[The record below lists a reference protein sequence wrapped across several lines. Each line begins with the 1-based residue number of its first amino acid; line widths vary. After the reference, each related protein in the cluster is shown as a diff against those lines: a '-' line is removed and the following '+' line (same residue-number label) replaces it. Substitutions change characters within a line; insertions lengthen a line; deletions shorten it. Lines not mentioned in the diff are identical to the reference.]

1 LIRACYIGWIGLW
14 LWGLTGCGGEEQ
26 QGRALL
32 VRVGDAELYEDELID
47 LLPENY
53 IAGDSIAAV
62 DFWIREQLIARAADD
77 ELSGREL
84 DFSIELEQYRRNLL
98 RHRLEDKLLESRA
111 AELEPDSASIVGFY
125 RENPELFRLSHP
137 IIKGRYVRV
146 DANAPQQAQLSVLM
160 RERSARRLEQLDE
173 YCLQFAWANHLNDTI
188 WRNPLDFLADVP
200 ESTRDALH
208 FSTINQTQVVRS
220 DSLAHYLMVRAY
232 KPAGE
237 TAPLSYALDG
247 IREMVRAE
255 RRNRLLQ
262 TYYEELKLKAIEDQI
277 VEFAP

>member
-1 LIRACYIGWIGLW
+1 MIYVRYIGRIGLW
-14 LWGLTGCGGEEQ
+14 LWILTACGSEEQ

-32 VRVGDAELYEDELID
+32 VRVDDARLYEDELID

-53 IAGDSIAAV
+53 NAGDSIAAV

-77 ELSGREL
+77 ELNKNER
-84 DFSIELEQYRRNLL
+84 DFAVELEQYRRTLL
-98 RHRLEDKLLESRA
+98 RHRLEDKLLESRS
-111 AELEPDSASIVGFY
+111 AELEPDNASIESFY

-146 DANAPQQAQLSVLM
+146 EANAPRQAQLSVLM
-160 RERSARRLEQLDE
+160 GERSVRRLEQLDE
-173 YCLQFAWANHLNDTI
+173 YCLQFAWVNHLNDTI
-188 WRNPLDFLADVP
+188 WRNPLDFLGDVP
-200 ESTRDALH
+200 ESTRDALR
-208 FSTINQTQVVRS
+208 FGAINQTQKVQS
-220 DSLAHYLMVRAY
+220 DSMTHYLMVREY

-237 TAPLSYALDG
+237 TAPLSYALEG
-247 IREMVRAE
+247 IREMVRAD

-262 TYYEELKLKAIEDQI
+262 AYYEELKLKAIEEKI